1 MTSLEGRV
9 VETVAIYN
17 DLERQ
22 DGCWSI
28 KMCLIYL
35 EEEMQLSMTMEDGKG
50 PLGEMID
57 TLRRANHG
65 IKRIWKILFPK
76 C

>member
-1 MTSLEGRV
+1 MMMKYS
-9 VETVAIYN
+9 
-17 DLERQ
+17 
-22 DGCWSI
+22 
-28 KMCLIYL
+28 
-35 EEEMQLSMTMEDGKG
+35 KG
-50 PLGEMID
+50 PLGGMID

>member
-1 MTSLEGRV
+1 
-9 VETVAIYN
+9 
-17 DLERQ
+17 
-22 DGCWSI
+22 
-28 KMCLIYL
+28 MCLIYL

>member
-1 MTSLEGRV
+1 MEGKL
-9 VETVAIYN
+9 VEAVAIYN

-50 PLGEMID
+50 P
-57 TLRRANHG
+57 
-65 IKRIWKILFPK
+65 
-76 C
+76 